1 MTVLE
6 PRPEDDVLGM
16 QPVVRSFIAA
26 KLRAVIEQLEPQVD
40 GSYGPVNP
48 RLLELYLKAL
58 TETGRLYRVYD
69 PPKAKQDDGP
79 GDEVQAAIL
88 REKVM
93 AELDKIR
100 QQSQLSA
107 G

>member
-1 MTVLE
+1 MTLE
-6 PRPEDDVLGM
+6 PVNPEEDVLAA
-16 QPVVRSFIAA
+16 QPLVRTFIAG
-26 KLRAVIEQLEPQVD
+26 KLRAVIDQLEPQVD

-69 PPKAKQDDGP
+69 PPKKRQDDGP
-79 GDEVQAAIL
+79 DDEVQAAIL

-100 QQSQLSA
+100 AQISGS
-107 G
+107 